1 MSKYYILAEDTRGN
15 WSIEANDFKHWFWYS
30 QHLPDK
36 TRTERNIIGASIS
49 NAGLPYSNNGIAKV
63 KAIIIDKGM
72 SYGVA
77 IDTIKKANYHQNA
90 ELKRVKPQYIN
101 EHTVTYSV
109 ISRSKALRLV
119 KNLPSRRQNN
129 RGEAFKVKANSIEK
143 IRWKKNFKSRKSIWK
158 G

>member
-36 TRTERNIIGASIS
+36 TRMERNLIGASIS
-49 NAGLPYSNNGIAKV
+49 NAGLSYSNNGIAKV
-63 KAIIIDKGM
+63 KTIITDRGM

-77 IDTIKKANYHQNA
+77 MDTIKKANDYQKA
-90 ELKRVKPQYIN
+90 ALKRVKPQYIN

-109 ISRSKALRLV
+109 IPRSKASRLV
-119 KNLPSRRQNN
+119 KNLPLKRQKSRS
-129 RGEAFKVKANSIEK
+129 EVFKVKKNSIENR
-143 IRWKKNFKSRKSIWK
+143 RWEKKLRNRKSIWK